1 MLEIILETLIDNL
14 MLFPFLFA
22 AYLLLE
28 YLEHKATAQTLEKI
42 AKSGRKGPLI
52 GALCGIIPQCGFSA
66 AAANFYAARVITR
79 GTLIAIF
86 LSTSDEMLPIML
98 AQSIPF
104 KVIAAIIGYKFVFGL
119 ICGIMIDFYRKTK
132 PLNVDITTLCH
143 EANCPC
149 EKTDSLMKA
158 AFFHSF
164 NITIFIF
171 AVSLI
176 LNLLLENLPFD
187 ENNFEFMQK
196 PLISDFLAAFFGLIP
211 NCSPSVI
218 LTQLYIEGGINLST
232 MLSGTLTGSGVGVLV
247 LFKVNRKLKENFKIL
262 LLLYVLGI
270 SGGLISN
277 LLPI

>member
-1 MLEIILETLIDNL
+1 MLEIFLETLIDNL
-14 MLFPFLFA
+14 KLFPFLFA

-28 YLEHKATAQTLEKI
+28 YLEHKASQKTLEKI
-42 AKSGRKGPLI
+42 AKSGKNGPLI

-98 AQSIPF
+98 AKSMPLKLIS
-104 KVIAAIIGYKFVFGL
+104 AIIGYKFVFGL
-119 ICGIMIDFYRKTK
+119 ICGIMIDFYRKNK
-132 PLNVDITTLCH
+132 PLNTDITTLCH

-176 LNLLLENLPFD
+176 LNLLLENLPFND
-187 ENNFEFMQK
+187 KSFQFMQT
-196 PLISDFLAAFFGLIP
+196 PLISELFSAFFGLIP

-218 LTQLYIEGGINLST
+218 LTQLYIEGGINLSA
-232 MLSGTLTGSGVGVLV
+232 MLSGTLTGSGG
-247 LFKVNRKLKENFKIL
+247 
-262 LLLYVLGI
+262 
-270 SGGLISN
+270 
-277 LLPI
+277 